1 MYKHS
6 SQKISEVWLDNLN
19 LLYFVKSFSSLRLF
33 GKTGSG
39 RSEIVQKIKTRHSL
53 ILKFSK
59 KQNPSLLSKF
69 LKNWSPRFFD
79 LQISQKSELEDIK
92 KIEIT
97 PQHWSLVFTSVSL
110 VYING
115 MCSVVL
121 VYDWDHH

>member
-1 MYKHS
+1 
-6 SQKISEVWLDNLN
+6 
-19 LLYFVKSFSSLRLF
+19 VKSFSSLRLF

-39 RSEIVQKIKTRHSL
+39 CSEIVQKIKPRHSL

-59 KQNPSLLSKF
+59 IQNPSLLSKF

-97 PQHWSLVFTSVSL
+97 PQHWSLVFTSVFL

-121 VYDWDHH
+121 VYYCDHH